1 MAVLDEYGR
10 VLSLNPAGCATL
22 GVTMEQSRGLP
33 WTELVAPQSAVN
45 AALVWRELQRGARV
59 LSADLEIQTRD
70 GRRLVLSVS
79 AGPLRSPQRG
89 AGLRFRDLTEPR
101 AIEAQLC
108 QST

>member
-79 AGPLRSPQRG
+79 AGTLRSQH
-89 AGLRFRDLTEPR
+89 AR
-101 AIEAQLC
+101 AILC
-108 QST
+108 VRDMNQHPANHAAPL